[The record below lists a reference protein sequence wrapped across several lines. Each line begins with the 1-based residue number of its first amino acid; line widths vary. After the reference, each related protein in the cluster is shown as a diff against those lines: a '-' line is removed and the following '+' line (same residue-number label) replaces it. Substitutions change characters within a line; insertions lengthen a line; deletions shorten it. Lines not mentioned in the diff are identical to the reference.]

1 MKSTIKLTTYLNAVL
16 VYLILFYST
25 SLFAETFTESFD
37 VNLGGQLTVRTDA
50 GSIKIET
57 HDEAT
62 IKLQVKIENREG
74 DEFSY
79 RHELSNG
86 NLSIFG
92 EIEIE
97 IEKKQKWVRN
107 LKVEFNLLIPEN
119 YNVEL
124 NTSGGSL
131 SIEDLMGEL
140 NASTSGGSINVGNI
154 TGDVKLHTSGGSIKT
169 ETVTGNLDAH
179 TSGGSIKITTDK
191 QLTEDAKLTTSG
203 GSITAYLVP
212 DIQVD
217 INASTSGGR
226 VKSEFNIDGKVNKM
240 SVRGTINGGGPKLTL
255 KTSGGSIKI
264 KQL

>member
-1 MKSTIKLTTYLNAVL
+1 MKSSIKLATYLNAILLYIV
-16 VYLILFYST
+16 LFYSS
-25 SLFAETFTESFD
+25 SLFAETFTETFD
-37 VNLGGQLTVRTDA
+37 VNLGGQLTIKTDA

-62 IKLQVKIENREG
+62 IELRVKIENREG
-74 DEFSY
+74 DKFSY

-86 NLSIFG
+86 NLTIIG
-92 EIEIE
+92 EIE
-97 IEKKQKWVRN
+97 KNTNWVRN

-119 YNVEL
+119 YNVKL

-131 SIEDLMGEL
+131 SVEDLVGEL

-154 TGDVKLHTSGGSIKT
+154 AGDVELHTSGGSINT
-169 ETVTGNLDAH
+169 DTITGNLNAH
-179 TSGGSIKITTDK
+179 TSGGSIKVTVDK

-203 GSITAYLVP
+203 GSITAYLIS
-212 DIQVD
+212 DIQLD

-226 VKSEFNIDGKVNKM
+226 VKSDFEIDGRVKKM
-240 SVRGTINGGGPKLTL
+240 SVKGSINGGGPKLTL

-264 KQL
+264 KEI

>member
-57 HDEAT
+57 HDDAT
-62 IKLQVKIENREG
+62 IKLQVKIEHREG

-79 RHELSNG
+79 RHKLSNG

-92 EIEIE
+92 EIE
-97 IEKKQKWVRN
+97 KKQNWVRN

-131 SIEDLMGEL
+131 SIEDLIGEL

-154 TGDVKLHTSGGSIKT
+154 SGDVKLHTSGGSIKT

-179 TSGGSIKITTDK
+179 TSGGSIKITIDK

>member
-62 IKLQVKIENREG
+62 IKLRVKIENREG

-97 IEKKQKWVRN
+97 KKQNWVRN

-179 TSGGSIKITTDK
+179 TSGGSIKITIDK

-226 VKSEFNIDGKVNKM
+226 VKSDFNIDGKVNKM

-255 KTSGGSIKI
+255 KTSGGSIEI
-264 KQL
+264 KQI